1 MIPTS
6 VLTHLTRVPGVRNLW
21 RKYQWGRFETRV
33 RFGICRRPHY
43 AYGVHRAALLA
54 KSLGLKS
61 ISVFEFGVAGG
72 NGLLALESLAQEV
85 SRLVGIH
92 IATYGFDTGTG
103 MPPPK
108 GYRDL
113 PYIWEEGF
121 YKMEPEKLR
130 ERLTTAKL
138 VLGDVRETIPA
149 LMNVVG
155 FEPVGFIAFDLD
167 YYSSTKDAFQVFV
180 ENPETRLPRVYSY
193 FDDIYWPEAAC
204 HNPYIGELAA
214 IREFNEEY
222 EFLKLCPIN
231 MLEWMLPYQSAWQ
244 EQIYVMHDFHHPL
257 YSVNITPKDASHT
270 QLPL

>member
-1 MIPTS
+1 MLNFPRLVALEYHWLFRHALCLFGPTHTAGEAWS
-6 VLTHLTRVPGVRNLW
+6 R
-21 RKYQWGRFETRV
+21 
-33 RFGICRRPHY
+33 RRPVWW
-43 AYGVHRAALLA
+43 GCLSRSPVQ
-54 KSLGLKS
+54 S
-61 ISVFEFGVAGG
+61 AGG
-72 NGLLALESLAQEV
+72 SSSRPGGHSYCWASRQSGGDGGQEETLRYLGVDKPCSL
-85 SRLVGIH
+85 
-92 IATYGFDTGTG
+92 
-103 MPPPK
+103 
-108 GYRDL
+108 
-113 PYIWEEGF
+113 
-121 YKMEPEKLR
+121 
-130 ERLTTAKL
+130 
-138 VLGDVRETIPA
+138 
-149 LMNVVG
+149 NVVG

-193 FDDIYWPEAAC
+193 FDDIYWPEPAC

>member
-193 FDDIYWPEAAC
+193 FDDIYWPEARVPQSLHRRAGGDPRVQRGVRVSQALP
-204 HNPYIGELAA
+204 HQHARMDAAVSKRVAGADLRDARLPSPALFGE
-214 IREFNEEY
+214 
-222 EFLKLCPIN
+222 
-231 MLEWMLPYQSAWQ
+231 
-244 EQIYVMHDFHHPL
+244 HH
-257 YSVNITPKDASHT
+257 A
-270 QLPL
+270 